1 MVMAGRSIAA
11 ARCTMPIRSGS
22 STSPTGCRSTP
33 GRPTIPR
40 SNRRRCS
47 SASQRK
53 ARRLHR
59 WRRPRKR
66 LDGDVFWPGPQR
78 VVPANAGTHTA
89 WTHVLALEQ
98 RPFFNI
104 EARGYGF
111 LRSQGRPGASWCRPW
126 LAGMPMT
133 HPGEKFYPEGVH
145 WDDPIARGTLPDLLS
160 KASVQYGAR
169 PAIEFRDRPISFTEL
184 EAMVEVAA
192 SAFLRAGYGKNTS
205 VALFLGNSPDHPVNF
220 FGALKAGARIVPLS
234 PLDGERALSHK
245 LGDSGAPILVTSDLS
260 ALLPMALKF
269 LEKGLL
275 DRLIVCEDDNWGAVG
290 NPHTPIPANPAITTF
305 RAFAEGATKP
315 MQWPAIAADDVALLQ
330 YTGGTTGL
338 PKGAMLS
345 HGNLTSAV
353 SIYDVWGKAARAKRD
368 AVERVI
374 CVLPLFHIYA
384 LTVILL
390 RSLTRGDLISLH
402 QRFDVEAVMRDI
414 EVKRATAFPG
424 VPTMWI
430 AIASLPDLESRDLSS
445 LVSCGSGGAPLPVEV
460 ARIFERKVGMKLKS
474 GWGMTETCSPG
485 TGHPKEGP
493 DKPGSIGLML
503 PGIEMDV
510 VSLEDPRQLMPVGE
524 VGEIRIRGPN
534 VTKGYWNRPKETAE
548 AFVGDR
554 FLTGDIG
561 YMDEDG
567 YFYLVDRKKDMI
579 ISGGFNV
586 YPSVIESATYE
597 HPDVEEVVVIG
608 IPDTYRGEA
617 AKAFVKL
624 RRGAKTLDL
633 EGLNAFLADK
643 IGRHE
648 MPTALEIRDSLP
660 RTPVGKLSKKELIE
674 EERKKH
680 DEAPAP
686 APEPLKRAR
695 S

>member
-1 MVMAGRSIAA
+1 
-11 ARCTMPIRSGS
+11 
-22 STSPTGCRSTP
+22 
-33 GRPTIPR
+33 
-40 SNRRRCS
+40 
-47 SASQRK
+47 
-53 ARRLHR
+53 
-59 WRRPRKR
+59 
-66 LDGDVFWPGPQR
+66 
-78 VVPANAGTHTA
+78 
-89 WTHVLALEQ
+89 
-98 RPFFNI
+98 
-104 EARGYGF
+104 
-111 LRSQGRPGASWCRPW
+111 
-126 LAGMPMT
+126 MT
-133 HPGEKFYPEGVH
+133 HPGEQFYPEGVH
-145 WDDPIARGTLPDLLS
+145 WDDPIAQGTLPDLLS
-160 KASVQYGAR
+160 TAAAEFGAR
-169 PAIEFRDRPISFTEL
+169 PAIEFRDRPIGFAEL
-184 EAMVEVAA
+184 EAMVEIAA

-220 FGALKAGARIVPLS
+220 FGALKAGARIVHLS
-234 PLDGERALSHK
+234 PLDGEIALSHK
-245 LGDSGAPILVTSDLS
+245 LSDSGARILVTSNLS
-260 ALLPMALKF
+260 ALLPTALKF
-269 LEKGLL
+269 LDKGLL
-275 DRLIVCEDDNWGAVG
+275 DRLIVCEDDRWGKVG
-290 NPHTPIPANPAITTF
+290 MPQTPLPDNPAIITF
-305 RAFAEGATKP
+305 RQFIDGAARP
-315 MQWPAIAADDVALLQ
+315 AQWPQVSADDVALLQ

-353 SIYDVWGKAARAKRD
+353 SVYDVWGKTARAERN
-368 AVERVI
+368 AIERVI

-384 LTVILL
+384 LTVVLL
-390 RSLTRGDLISLH
+390 SSIRRGHLISLH

-430 AIASLPDLESRDLSS
+430 AIASLPDLDKRDLSS

-460 ARIFERKVGMKLKS
+460 AKIFERKVGMKLKS

-493 DKPGSIGLML
+493 EKPGSIGLML

-510 VSLEDPRQLMPVGE
+510 VALDDPKHLMPVGE

-561 YMDEDG
+561 YVDADG

-586 YPSVIESATYE
+586 YPQMIEQAIYTHPSVQ
-597 HPDVEEVVVIG
+597 EVIVIG
-608 IPDTYRGEA
+608 ISDDYRGEA

-624 RRGAKTLDL
+624 RVGANPFTLDEL
-633 EGLNAFLADK
+633 KAFLSGK
-643 IGRHE
+643 LGKHE
-648 MPTALEIRDSLP
+648 IPAALDFVDELP
-660 RTPVGKLSKKELIE
+660 RTPVGKLSRHEL
-674 EERKKH
+674 RNQQ
-680 DEAPAP
+680 
-686 APEPLKRAR
+686 PLPQPKQQLATGGR